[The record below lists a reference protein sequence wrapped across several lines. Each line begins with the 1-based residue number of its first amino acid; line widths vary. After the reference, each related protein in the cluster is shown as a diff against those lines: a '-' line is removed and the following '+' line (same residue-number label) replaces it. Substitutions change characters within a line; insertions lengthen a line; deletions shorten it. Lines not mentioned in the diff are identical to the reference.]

1 MAENVK
7 KVEDTK
13 KDPMMEAM
21 INRVDNFVQVE
32 LQRRQFG
39 NRYTKEGRAGEP
51 IADFQSI
58 PLEDYQVYKP
68 SWAIIRAVAGSAPSA
83 TMLGTSLGLV
93 DDQNSEKKFGVP
105 QGNYIDRQY
114 ETTNPNPDYIS
125 EYGTGGSY
133 RPKPGLRNLSVSYE
147 GSGLYATINMNIK
160 AFTRE
165 QLNTLSSQYLVIGK
179 EVLVMFG
186 YSDPSNSSSIKSIVN
201 LKNPDSPT
209 DGILTTGKADLE
221 GRTALYSGGKL
232 YSKIASVG
240 GFDINVQPDDGSF
253 DVSITLYTEGI
264 LATYKAKND
273 KLAQKAGI
281 DILTNKSTPI
291 QEKKGDE
298 KEINYAL
305 YQDFL
310 LKLRGYPEK
319 HLSKQGQG
327 KKFIIPTRDSIF
339 TIGQG
344 RTIKY
349 TETLNYEREA
359 GVSDDTGDGTAEDPL
374 IDNEERTNP
383 PGFAA
388 DPNAPKSIVGEIDV
402 KEGEES
408 DKSLT
413 INNEFTTKLFPNPD
427 STTPEDIEQFV
438 VSIRPNQE
446 NGNASKRGN
455 KQVQQTYLTWGLC
468 EWIINNG
475 IGYEETTDDGTAI
488 KEILRK
494 FSEPSLPR
502 RLYSIPQKVEPIPEE
517 VTTEVPNESGEGTTT
532 KTETITKAVYT
543 DDNEKRKLESN
554 IPASHKEG
562 TFIRSVVFPK
572 IDISKA
578 VDLKDMQP
586 ITMGGLKSEDTEKY
600 LMNGVKGKFL
610 STTGSIPNELFS
622 TNPGIC
628 VLSKEKGLVSPIEVK
643 EKDVTIEG
651 KVFRMKDLHENFTS
665 FTESKEKIYV
675 RNILVNAKWF
685 FDEYVKYTNTGTE
698 KSLIGL
704 VGTIFEQ
711 ISDCFNNVVRFKISV
726 TPDGALE
733 VKDAEINQQVYSKV
747 ELETAK
753 LDYREVDYLNKKFR
767 IYNQLTPLNVFGQD
781 SIVRDISYS
790 MDLDSDISNHF
801 FFKDNNNLVST
812 GDDILLKIN
821 RLKKEKAILEAS
833 KKNTTD
839 VDAKI
844 TLAKKDLDDTI
855 PAAKSYLELYL
866 ESATKSYGKLIPKK
880 NTSVDFSSQSE
891 ILKTKLTKILTSA
904 SVVNSKKE
912 LQLPPNTPKLP
923 FKVDVTLDGIAGIK
937 MFDAFH
943 LTYVPALY
951 QNGHFKVVGISHS
964 LEGTDW
970 STKLGLIYVEAGE
983 VRDEE
988 F

>member
-39 NRYTKEGRAGEP
+39 NRYTKQERAGEP

-58 PLEDYQVYKP
+58 SLKDYQVYKP
-68 SWAIIRAVAGSAPSA
+68 SWAIIRALTNPAPTA
-83 TMLGTSLGLV
+83 TLLGTSLGLV

-165 QLNTLSSQYLVIGK
+165 QLNTLSNDYLEIGK

-201 LKNPDSPT
+201 LKNPDT
-209 DGILTTGKADLE
+209 EKGLLDEGKAELE
-221 GRTALYSGGKL
+221 GISALYSGGKL

-253 DVSITLYTEGI
+253 DISITLYTEGI
-264 LATYKAKND
+264 LATFKATND
-273 KLAQKAGI
+273 KLAQEAGI

-310 LKLRGYPEK
+310 LKLRGFPEK
-319 HLSKQGQG
+319 SLSKHGKS

-349 TETLNYEREA
+349 TEMLNYERAA
-359 GVSDDTGDGTAEDPL
+359 GVNDDTGDGTAEDPL
-374 IDNEERTNP
+374 IDNDERTNP
-383 PGFAA
+383 PGFLKLK
-388 DPNAPKSIVGEIDV
+388 DAPGTLEKVIDV

-413 INNEFTTKLFPNPD
+413 INDEFTTKLFPNPE
-427 STTPEDIEQFV
+427 SNTPEDIEQFV
-438 VSIRPNQE
+438 VSVRPNEE
-446 NGNASKRGN
+446 NGGASKSGN
-455 KQVQQTYLTWGLC
+455 KEVQQMYLTWGLC

-475 IGYEETTDDGTAI
+475 LGYEESVEEGTI
-488 KEILRK
+488 VKDILRK

-502 RLYSIPQKVEPIPEE
+502 RVYSIPQKVETIPDE

-532 KTETITKAVYT
+532 KTQTITKTVYT
-543 DDNEKRKLESN
+543 DDNEKRLLISN

-562 TFIRSVVFPK
+562 TFIRSVQFPE
-572 IDISKA
+572 IDTTIPG
-578 VDLKDMQP
+578 VPLKRPQ
-586 ITMGGLKSEDTEKY
+586 TMGGLNSKLSQTIVKD
-600 LMNGVKGKFL
+600 GVQGKFL
-610 STTGSIPNELFS
+610 SNTVDVPNELFS

-628 VLSKEKGLVSPIEVK
+628 VLSKEKGLVSPVEVK
-643 EKDVTIEG
+643 EKDVPIEG
-651 KVFRMKDLHENFTS
+651 KVFRMKDLHEKFSS
-665 FTESKEKIYV
+665 FSESKEKIYV

-698 KSLIGL
+698 KSLKGL
-704 VGTIFEQ
+704 LDTLFTQ
-711 ISDCFNNVVRFKISV
+711 ISDCFNNVIRFNVS
-726 TPDGALE
+726 TNTDGALE
-733 VKDAEINQQVYSKV
+733 VKDAEINQKVYSKV

-767 IYNQLTPLNVFGQD
+767 IYNQITPLNVFGQD
-781 SIVRDISYS
+781 SITRDISYS
-790 MDLDSDISNHF
+790 MDLDSDIANHF
-801 FFKDNNNLVST
+801 FFKGKDDSVST
-812 GDDILLKIN
+812 GDDILLNID
-821 RLKKEKAILEAS
+821 RLKKEKAILKAS
-833 KKNTTD
+833 NKSTED
-839 VDAKI
+839 VEKRLTAANKSL
-844 TLAKKDLDDTI
+844 TKTE
-855 PAAKSYLELYL
+855 PTAKSYLDLYL
-866 ESATKSYGKLIPKK
+866 ESATKTYGKLIPNK
-880 NTSVDFSSQSE
+880 NNSVDFSSQSE
-891 ILKTKLTKILTSA
+891 ILETKLTKILTSA

-951 QNGHFKVVGISHS
+951 QNGHFKVVGISHF

-970 STKLGLIYVEAGE
+970 STKLSLIYVEAGE
-983 VRDEE
+983 VRAEE

>member
-1 MAENVK
+1 M
-7 KVEDTK
+7 
-13 KDPMMEAM
+13 
-21 INRVDNFVQVE
+21 
-32 LQRRQFG
+32 
-39 NRYTKEGRAGEP
+39 
-51 IADFQSI
+51 
-58 PLEDYQVYKP
+58 
-68 SWAIIRAVAGSAPSA
+68 
-83 TMLGTSLGLV
+83 
-93 DDQNSEKKFGVP
+93 
-105 QGNYIDRQY
+105 
-114 ETTNPNPDYIS
+114 
-125 EYGTGGSY
+125 
-133 RPKPGLRNLSVSYE
+133 NL
-147 GSGLYATINMNIK
+147 K
-160 AFTRE
+160 AYTRE
-165 QLNTLSSQYLVIGK
+165 QLNTLSSDYLVIGK

-201 LKNPDSPT
+201 LRNPDPNPE
-209 DGILTTGKADLE
+209 DNIDDLLTTGKAELE

-253 DVSITLYTEGI
+253 DISITLYTEGI

-273 KLAQKAGI
+273 KLAQEAGI

-310 LKLRGYPEK
+310 LKLRGFPEK
-319 HLSKQGQG
+319 SLSKHGKS

-359 GVSDDTGDGTAEDPL
+359 GKDDDDPL

-388 DPNAPKSIVGEIDV
+388 DPDAPKSIVGEIDV

-413 INNEFTTKLFPNPD
+413 TNGEFTSKLFPNPE
-427 STTPEDIEQFV
+427 STTPEDMEQFV
-438 VSIRPNQE
+438 VSVRPNEE
-446 NGNASKRGN
+446 NGGASKSGN
-455 KQVQQTYLTWGLC
+455 KEVQQMYLTWGLC

-475 IGYEETTDDGTAI
+475 IGYEESVEGGTI
-488 KEILRK
+488 VKDILRK

-502 RLYSIPQKVEPIPEE
+502 RVYSIPQKEKTIEE
-517 VTTEVPNESGEGTTT
+517 EYTTPVPNEGGEFIPPAKTQTRT
-532 KTETITKAVYT
+532 KTVYT
-543 DDNEKRKLESN
+543 DDNANRQLVSD

-572 IDISKA
+572 LDLVKGT
-578 VDLKDMQP
+578 DLKDKQP
-586 ITMGGLKSEDTEKY
+586 KTMGGLKSEDTEKY
-600 LMNGVKGKFL
+600 LMDGVKGKFL
-610 STTGSIPNELFS
+610 STTGGIPNELFS

-628 VLSKEKGLVSPIEVK
+628 VLSKEKGLVSPVEVK
-643 EKDVTIEG
+643 ENDVPIEG
-651 KVFRMKDLHENFTS
+651 KVFRMKDLHENFSS
-665 FTESKEKIYV
+665 FSESKEKIYV

-685 FDEYVKYTNTGTE
+685 FDEYVKYTEDTE
-698 KSLIGL
+698 KSLKGL
-704 VGTIFEQ
+704 VDTLFVQ
-711 ISDCFNNVVRFKISV
+711 ISGCFNEMVKFKTRV
-726 TPDGALE
+726 DDDGAL
-733 VKDAEINQQVYSKV
+733 VVYDADVNQKVYSKV

-767 IYNQLTPLNVFGQD
+767 IYSQITPLNVFGQD

-801 FFKDNNNLVST
+801 FYQDNNDLISSGTDDLQKLTSLIKERAILQST
-812 GDDILLKIN
+812 NKETDAIDKKIKA
-821 RLKKEKAILEAS
+821 REESLKEKES
-833 KKNTTD
+833 TS
-839 VDAKI
+839 
-844 TLAKKDLDDTI
+844 
-855 PAAKSYLELYL
+855 KSYLDLYL
-866 ESATKSYGKLIPKK
+866 ESATKTYGKLIPKK

-904 SVVNSKKE
+904 VVVNSKKE
-912 LQLPPNTPKLP
+912 LQPPPNTPKLP

-943 LTYVPALY
+943 LSYVPALY

-970 STKLGLIYVEAGE
+970 STKLSLIYIEAGE
-983 VRDEE
+983 VRTEE

>member
-39 NRYTKEGRAGEP
+39 NRYTKQERAGEP

-58 PLEDYQVYKP
+58 SLKDYQVYKP
-68 SWAIIRAVAGSAPSA
+68 SWAIIRALTKAAPSA

-93 DDQNSEKKFGVP
+93 DDQKSEKKFGVP

-114 ETTNPNPDYIS
+114 ETANPNPDYIS
-125 EYGTGGSY
+125 EYGTGGNY

-160 AFTRE
+160 AYTRE
-165 QLNTLSSQYLVIGK
+165 QLNTLSSDYLVIGK

-201 LKNPDSPT
+201 LKNPD
-209 DGILTTGKADLE
+209 TGKGLIEKGKAELE
-221 GRTALYSGGKL
+221 GITALYSGGKL

-253 DVSITLYTEGI
+253 DISITLYTEGI

-273 KLAQKAGI
+273 KLAQEAGI
-281 DILTNKSTPI
+281 DILTNKPTPI

-310 LKLRGYPEK
+310 LKLRGFPEK
-319 HLSKQGQG
+319 SLSKHGKS

-359 GVSDDTGDGTAEDPL
+359 GKDDEDPL

-388 DPNAPKSIVGEIDV
+388 DKNAPKSIVGEIDV

-413 INNEFTTKLFPNPD
+413 INDEFTSKLFPNPE
-427 STTPEDIEQFV
+427 STTPEDMEQFV
-438 VSIRPNQE
+438 VSIRPNE
-446 NGNASKRGN
+446 DNGGASKSGN
-455 KQVQQTYLTWGLC
+455 KEVQQMYLTWGLC

-475 IGYEETTDDGTAI
+475 IGYEESVEEGTI
-488 KEILRK
+488 VKDILRK

-502 RLYSIPQKVEPIPEE
+502 RVYSIPQKVEIKEE
-517 VTTEVPNESGEGTTT
+517 EYTTPVPNEGGEFIPPA
-532 KTETITKAVYT
+532 KTQTITKTVYT
-543 DDNEKRKLESN
+543 DDNENRQLKSD

-572 IDISKA
+572 LDIMKSI
-578 VDLKDMQP
+578 DLKDKQP

-600 LMNGVKGKFL
+600 LMDGVKGKFL
-610 STTGSIPNELFS
+610 STTSGIPNELFS

-628 VLSKEKGLVSPIEVK
+628 VLSKEKGLVSPVEVK
-643 EKDVTIEG
+643 EKDVPIEG
-651 KVFRMKDLHENFTS
+651 KVFRMKDLHEKFSS
-665 FTESKEKIYV
+665 FSESKEKIYV

-685 FDEYVKYTNTGTE
+685 FDEYVKYTEDTE
-698 KSLIGL
+698 KSLKGL
-704 VGTIFEQ
+704 VDTLFVQ
-711 ISDCFNNVVRFKISV
+711 ISGCFNEMVKFKTMV
-726 TPDGALE
+726 DADGAL
-733 VKDAEINQQVYSKV
+733 VVHDADVNQKVYSKV

-767 IYNQLTPLNVFGQD
+767 IYNQITPLNVFGQD

-801 FFKDNNNLVST
+801 FYQDNADAISGGT
-812 GDDILLKIN
+812 DDLLKLN
-821 RLKKEKAILEAS
+821 RLKKERAILHS
-833 KKNTTD
+833 SNKSTLDK
-839 VDAKI
+839 DAEI
-844 TLAKKDLDDTI
+844 GLIEEELAKKKTTT
-855 PAAKSYLELYL
+855 KSYLDLYL

-891 ILKTKLTKILTSA
+891 ILKTKLVKILTSA
-904 SVVNSKKE
+904 AVVNSKKE

-964 LEGTDW
+964 VEGTDW
-970 STKLGLIYVEAGE
+970 LTKLSLIYVEAGE
-983 VRDEE
+983 VLAEK

>member
-1 MAENVK
+1 MSK
-7 KVEDTK
+7 PKK
-13 KDPMMEAM
+13 KDLMMEAM
-21 INRVDNFVQVE
+21 TNRVDNFVQVE

-93 DDQNSEKKFGVP
+93 DDQNSEEKFGVP

-133 RPKPGLRNLSVSYE
+133 RPKPGLRNLSVTYE
-147 GSGLYATINMNIK
+147 GSGLYSTITMNLK
-160 AFTRE
+160 AYTRE

-502 RLYSIPQKVEPIPEE
+502 RLYSIPQKVETIPEE
-517 VTTEVPNESGEGTTT
+517 ITTPVPNEGGEFIPPA
-532 KTETITKAVYT
+532 KTQTITKTIYT
-543 DDNEKRKLESN
+543 DDNENRKLESD

-572 IDISKA
+572 LDIMKSI
-578 VDLKDMQP
+578 DLKDKQP

-610 STTGSIPNELFS
+610 STTVGIPNELFS

-685 FDEYVKYTNTGTE
+685 FDEYVKYTEDAE
-698 KSLIGL
+698 KSLKGL
-704 VGTIFEQ
+704 VDTLFTQ
-711 ISDCFNNVVRFKISV
+711 ISGCFNEMVEFTTSV
-726 TPDGALE
+726 DGDGALV
-733 VKDAEINQQVYSKV
+733 VKGAQVNQKVYSKV

-801 FFKDNNNLVST
+801 FYQDDNDSVLT
-812 GDDILLKIN
+812 GNDILLKLD
-821 RLKKEKAILEAS
+821 RLKKEKRILELS
-833 KKNTTD
+833 KKDTKVAD
-839 VDAKI
+839 EKI
-844 TLAKKDLDDTI
+844 KTAEKLLTKIESAS
-855 PAAKSYLELYL
+855 KSYLDLYL

-904 SVVNSKKE
+904 AVVNSKKE

-970 STKLGLIYVEAGE
+970 LTKLSLIYVEAGE
-983 VRDEE
+983 VRAEE

>member
-1 MAENVK
+1 
-7 KVEDTK
+7 
-13 KDPMMEAM
+13 
-21 INRVDNFVQVE
+21 
-32 LQRRQFG
+32 
-39 NRYTKEGRAGEP
+39 
-51 IADFQSI
+51 
-58 PLEDYQVYKP
+58 
-68 SWAIIRAVAGSAPSA
+68 
-83 TMLGTSLGLV
+83 
-93 DDQNSEKKFGVP
+93 
-105 QGNYIDRQY
+105 
-114 ETTNPNPDYIS
+114 
-125 EYGTGGSY
+125 
-133 RPKPGLRNLSVSYE
+133 
-147 GSGLYATINMNIK
+147 MNIK
-160 AFTRE
+160 AYTRE
-165 QLNTLSSQYLVIGK
+165 QINTLSNDYLEIGK

-201 LKNPDSPT
+201 LKNPD
-209 DGILTTGKADLE
+209 TGKGLLDEGKAELE
-221 GRTALYSGGKL
+221 GISALYSGGKL

-253 DVSITLYTEGI
+253 DISVTLYTEGI
-264 LATYKAKND
+264 LSTFKAKND
-273 KLAQKAGI
+273 KLAQEAGI

-310 LKLRGYPEK
+310 LKLRGFPEK
-319 HLSKQGQG
+319 SLSKHGKG

-349 TETLNYEREA
+349 TETINYERAA
-359 GVSDDTGDGTAEDPL
+359 GVADDTGDGTAEDPL

-383 PGFAA
+383 PGFFKVEG
-388 DPNAPKSIVGEIDV
+388 APKSLQQVIDV

-413 INNEFTTKLFPNPD
+413 INDEFTTKLFPNPE
-427 STTPEDIEQFV
+427 SNTPEDIEQFV
-438 VSIRPNQE
+438 VSVRPNEE
-446 NGNASKRGN
+446 NGGASKSGN
-455 KQVQQTYLTWGLC
+455 KQVQQMYLTWGLC

-475 IGYEETTDDGTAI
+475 IGYEESVEEGTIVTD
-488 KEILRK
+488 ILRK

-502 RLYSIPQKVEPIPEE
+502 RVYSIPQKDETIEEE

-532 KTETITKAVYT
+532 KTETITKAVMT
-543 DDNEKRKLESN
+543 DDNENRLLISN

-562 TFIRSVVFPK
+562 TFIRSVQFPE
-572 IDISKA
+572 IDITIPG
-578 VDLKDMQP
+578 VPLKRPQ
-586 ITMGGLKSEDTEKY
+586 TMGGLNSELSQKIVKD
-600 LMNGVKGKFL
+600 GVQGKFL
-610 STTGSIPNELFS
+610 SNTAGVPNEIFS

-628 VLSKEKGLVSPIEVK
+628 VLSKVKGLVSPVEVQD
-643 EKDVTIEG
+643 EKDNPIEE
-651 KVFRMKDLHENFTS
+651 KMFRMKDLHENFTS
-665 FTESKEKIYV
+665 FNEKKDKIYV

-698 KSLIGL
+698 KSLIEL

-733 VKDAEINQQVYSKV
+733 VKDAEINQKVYSKV

-767 IYNQLTPLNVFGQD
+767 IYNQITPLNVFGQD

-833 KKNTTD
+833 NKATGD

-855 PAAKSYLELYL
+855 PKAKSYLELYL

-880 NTSVDFSSQSE
+880 NNSVDFSSQSE
-891 ILKTKLTKILTSA
+891 ILETKLTKILTSA
-904 SVVNSKKE
+904 VIVNSKEE
-912 LQLPPNTPKLP
+912 LPLPPNTPKLP
-923 FKVDVTLDGIAGIK
+923 FKVDVTLDGITGIK

-951 QNGHFKVVGISHS
+951 QNGHFKVVSISHS

-970 STKLGLIYVEAGE
+970 STKLGLIYIEAGE
-983 VRDEE
+983 VRAEE